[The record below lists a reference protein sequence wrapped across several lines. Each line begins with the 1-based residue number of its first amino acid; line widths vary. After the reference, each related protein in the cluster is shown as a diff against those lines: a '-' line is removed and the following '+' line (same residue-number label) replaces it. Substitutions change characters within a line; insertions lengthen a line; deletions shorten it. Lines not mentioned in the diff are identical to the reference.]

1 MNILE
6 ISDDEA
12 RKLFA
17 DLTSK
22 RDAILKKSAPLR
34 AKRDKFANEA
44 REKELAM
51 NKEISKA
58 EEGLGD
64 IDRQRSRLVR
74 MLGGKTSA

>member
-34 AKRDKFANEA
+34 TKRDKFANEA
-44 REKELAM
+44 RAKELAM
-51 NKEISKA
+51 NAEIKKV
-58 EEGLGD
+58 EEGLVD
-64 IDRQRSRLVR
+64 IDRQRSRIVR
-74 MLGGKTSA
+74 LLGGKTSA